1 MLSAL
6 FVYFVGRYLLLGR
19 RAQDL
24 AARYREFGAS
34 EQVLRV
40 SFAEFPEVW
49 RSRRHTD
56 LATWLVLA
64 LSLVPGILMAVSLQR
79 ISSSPDLLKDG
90 PAWLY
95 KAAVIFYVL
104 ACVALVVASLGP
116 APKSLQR
123 LVRDRAEISTGKSLR
138 DRESTDR

>member
-1 MLSAL
+1 M
-6 FVYFVGRYLLLGR
+6 LGR

-34 EQVLRV
+34 EQVLQV

-49 RSRRHTD
+49 RTRRYTD

-79 ISSSPDLLKDG
+79 ISSSPDLLKDVLFG
-90 PAWLY
+90 LY

-104 ACVALVVASLGP
+104 ASLALVVASLGP
-116 APKSLQR
+116 APKSLQQ
-123 LVRDRAEISTGKSLR
+123 LMHDRAEISTGKSLR
-138 DRESTDR
+138 ERESTDRQAPA